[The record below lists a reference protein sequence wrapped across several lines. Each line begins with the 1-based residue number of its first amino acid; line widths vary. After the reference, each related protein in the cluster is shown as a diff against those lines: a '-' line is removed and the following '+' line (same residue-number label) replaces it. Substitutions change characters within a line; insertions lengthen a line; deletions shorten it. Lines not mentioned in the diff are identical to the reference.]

1 MGREYRTAKTVA
13 LPIGLMV
20 AIFLLSSI
28 PGRSSESGLS
38 FLTEIDP
45 QLQNLLHIPL
55 VGMLQVLWLCA
66 FTKLGRSGW
75 NRTLTSLS
83 ISLLYSFFDEF
94 HQMFVPG
101 RFASLQDLLLNFT
114 GIVLGTFMFLVWHKI
129 NIHES
134 VV

>member
-55 VGMLQVLWLCA
+55 FGMLQVLWLCA

-75 NRTLTSLS
+75 HRTFTCLF

-101 RFASLQDLLLNFT
+101 RFASLQDLILNFT

>member
-1 MGREYRTAKTVA
+1 MGRKYKTAITIA
-13 LPIGLMV
+13 PPIGLMI

-28 PGRSSESGLS
+28 PGRSSESGLA
-38 FLTEIDP
+38 FLTGIDP

-55 VGMLQVLWLCA
+55 FGLLQVLWLCA

-83 ISLLYSFFDEF
+83 ISFLYSFFDEF

-101 RFASLQDLLLNFT
+101 RFASLMDLVLNFT
-114 GIVLGTFMFLVWHKI
+114 GIVLGTLMFLVWHKI
-129 NIHES
+129 NINES